1 VDAKSRG
8 IKLRYLTEITKD
20 NIDYCKE
27 LMKIVDE
34 FRHLEGIRS
43 NFMLSESEYLAP
55 VVSNDDIGKIASEI
69 IYSNIRSFV
78 DQQQYFFDMLSDKA
92 IPAEQK
98 IREIEERIKLDFI
111 QTIKDP
117 YEVQKIAFDLIRQ
130 SEEEILTIFSTANA
144 FHRQKRAGAI
154 ESLKEAAKRGV
165 KIRILTPFDGKIKEL
180 ADKLEEE
187 EGSQRNDSSDG
198 DIDHKHVHS
207 LNNDNKIKIRFIEPQ
222 LQTKVSILIVDRK
235 VSLSVEVKDDTKYT
249 SDKAMGLTSYS
260 NSKSTVLS
268 YVSIFESLWTQ
279 LDLYEQLK
287 ELNKQQQFLI
297 ERLKA
302 HDTSQKEFIDVA
314 AHELRTP
321 IQPILSLSDILLSKK
336 GNIERYK
343 EILQVIKRNAKRMNR
358 LSEDILDI
366 AKIESHSLLL
376 KKERINLNE
385 VILGVLAEYGSQI
398 KKLNNVNLVFVSK
411 HDVFVE
417 ADKSRISQV
426 FNNFLGNAI
435 KFTKEGSITICNT
448 KMKKGSTDDNH
459 KDSVMEVEEEAIV
472 GVKDTGTG
480 IEAGIYPKLFA
491 KFATK
496 SYQGTGLGLF
506 ISKSIIEA
514 HNGKIWA
521 ENNADGKGASFSFS
535 LPITNT

>member
-1 VDAKSRG
+1 
-8 IKLRYLTEITKD
+8 
-20 NIDYCKE
+20 
-27 LMKIVDE
+27 
-34 FRHLEGIRS
+34 
-43 NFMLSESEYLAP
+43 
-55 VVSNDDIGKIASEI
+55 
-69 IYSNIRSFV
+69 
-78 DQQQYFFDMLSDKA
+78 MLSDKA
-92 IPAEQK
+92 IPAEQR
-98 IREIEERIKLDFI
+98 IREIEEGIKPDFI

-154 ESLKEAAKRGV
+154 ESLKEAANMRGV
-165 KIRILTPFDGKIKEL
+165 KVRILTPFDGKIQEL
-180 ADKLEEE
+180 ADKLEGE
-187 EGSQRNDSSDG
+187 EGSRSNDSSDG
-198 DIDHKHVHS
+198 GIDHKHVHI
-207 LNNDNKIKIRFIEPQ
+207 LNGNKIKIRFIEPQ

-235 VSLSVEVKDDTKYT
+235 VSLSVEVKDDSKYT

-358 LSEDILDI
+358 LSEDILDV

-398 KKLNNVNLVFVSK
+398 KKLNNVNLDFVSK

-417 ADKSRISQV
+417 ADKSRVSQV
-426 FNNFLGNAI
+426 FNNFLSNAI
-435 KFTKEGSITICNT
+435 KFTKEGNISICNT
-448 KMKKGSTDDNH
+448 KMKKGSADDNH
-459 KDSVMEVEEEAIV
+459 KDSMREVEEEAIV
-472 GVKDTGTG
+472 SVKDTGTG

-514 HNGKIWA
+514 HGGKIWA